1 VLHHDRDAQRERQIY
16 QVEAVANWIRNL
28 GYLVECGRY
37 RCITWEDADAAGDP
51 RCGGAYRGSNYV
63 IMNIIGA
70 DGNYVYGN
78 GPDPV
83 SETDGRISR
92 APNSSYTRHEEERDL
107 CGHRTIL
114 ELARSDGPPR
124 HLVLEHEFNRL
135 TEEQLREQ
143 ISLGARSQKWTS
155 LGSVDEAWLRGRSTL
170 GNTLP
175 TDIVEALRMFNS
187 GKNVKFFQDPDYEF
201 WIPDNM
207 DELPEAC
214 PVAVAVD
221 VGPVAV
227 AVDVGP
233 VAVDHLLASGNSS
246 ESSESSEIPQ
256 FRFVFFFLARPLSQ
270 RTIPTFFIG
279 DALVYT
285 RHRRIP
291 QTTSPAR
298 QSRIQ

>member
-1 VLHHDRDAQRERQIY
+1 MEQFRCDLRSPHVLHHDREVQRERQIY
-16 QVEAVANWIRNL
+16 QVEAVANWIRKL

-83 SETDGRISR
+83 SENDGRISR

-114 ELARSDGPPR
+114 ELTRSDGAEDY
-124 HLVLEHEFNRL
+124 LVLEHECNRL

-155 LGSVDEAWLRGRSTL
+155 LGLVDEAWLRGRSTL

-175 TDIVEALRMFNS
+175 TDIVEALRVFNS

-207 DELPEAC
+207 DELPEECPVAEDVDVG

-233 VAVDHLLASGNSS
+233 VAVAVDVGPVASGNSS
-246 ESSESSEIPQ
+246 ESSGSESED
-256 FRFVFFFLARPLSQ
+256 
-270 RTIPTFFIG
+270 
-279 DALVYT
+279 DA
-285 RHRRIP
+285 
-291 QTTSPAR
+291 
-298 QSRIQ
+298 